1 MKLKMDELELP
12 KTEKVKKL
20 TQIMN
25 LIKDNG
31 NLLGV
36 LFAYRDGGLIAENF
50 KEKINFDNFTS
61 MCASVLESAISL
73 GRTMG
78 DKKATKIIAELGTQT
93 IVITE
98 CDEKTFLVF
107 DLNYQSNFN
116 VILEKMEDYKF
127 ELILILRLSPLV

>member
-1 MKLKMDELELP
+1 MKVNMDELELP

-20 TQIMN
+20 TQV
-25 LIKDNG
+25 LDTIKENG

-36 LFAYRDGGLIAENF
+36 LLAYRDGGLIAENF
-50 KEKINFDNFTS
+50 KKNINFDNFTS

-78 DKKATKIIAELGTQT
+78 DKKTAKVIAELGTQT

-107 DLNYQSNFN
+107 DLIYESNFTAIQN
-116 VILEKMEDYKF
+116 NIQDYIHK
-127 ELILILRLSPLV
+127 LILVINEF

>member
-1 MKLKMDELELP
+1 MSMKLNMDELELP
-12 KTEKVKKL
+12 KTEKVKML

-25 LIKDNG
+25 LIKNNG

-50 KEKINFDNFTS
+50 KEKIDFNNFTS
-61 MCASVLESAISL
+61 MCASVLESAIGL
-73 GRTMG
+73 NRTLG
-78 DKKATKIIAELGTQT
+78 DKKTTKIIAELETQT

-107 DLNYQSNFN
+107 NINKESNFN
-116 VILEKMEDYKF
+116 VLLEKMEDYIRKIIF
-127 ELILILRLSPLV
+127 LY

>member
-1 MKLKMDELELP
+1 MLNMVDLELS

-20 TQIMN
+20 TLIMDN
-25 LIKDNG
+25 IKKNG
-31 NLLGV
+31 QLLGV

-50 KEKINFDNFTS
+50 KEKINFDDFTS
-61 MCASVLESAISL
+61 MCASVLESAIGL

-78 DKKATKIIAELGTQT
+78 DRKAVKIIADLGTQT

-107 DLNYQSNFN
+107 DLNYDSNFN
-116 VILEKMEDYKF
+116 VVLEKLEDYIRKIIF
-127 ELILILRLSPLV
+127 LY

>member
-1 MKLKMDELELP
+1 MKVNMDELELP

-20 TQIMN
+20 TQI
-25 LIKDNG
+25 LDTIKENG

-36 LFAYRDGGLIAENF
+36 LLAYRDGGLIAENF
-50 KEKINFDNFTS
+50 KKNINFDNFTS

-78 DKKATKIIAELGTQT
+78 DKKTAKVIAELGTQT

-107 DLNYQSNFN
+107 DLIYESNFTTIQN
-116 VILEKMEDYKF
+116 NMQDYIHK
-127 ELILILRLSPLV
+127 LILIINEF

>member
-1 MKLKMDELELP
+1 MSMKLNMNELELP

-25 LIKDNG
+25 LIKNKG

-50 KEKINFDNFTS
+50 KEKIDFNNFTS
-61 MCASVLESAISL
+61 MCASVLESAIGLS
-73 GRTMG
+73 RTLG
-78 DKKATKIIAELGTQT
+78 DKKTTKIIAELETQT

-107 DLNYQSNFN
+107 NINKESNFN
-116 VILEKMEDYKF
+116 VLLEKMEDYIRKIIF
-127 ELILILRLSPLV
+127 LY

>member
-1 MKLKMDELELP
+1 MNELELP

-25 LIKDNG
+25 LIKNNG

-50 KEKINFDNFTS
+50 KEKIDFNNFTS
-61 MCASVLESAISL
+61 MCASVLESAIGLS
-73 GRTMG
+73 RTLG
-78 DKKATKIIAELGTQT
+78 DKKTTKIIAELETQT

-107 DLNYQSNFN
+107 NINKESNFN
-116 VILEKMEDYKF
+116 VLLEKMEDYIRKIIF
-127 ELILILRLSPLV
+127 LY

>member
-1 MKLKMDELELP
+1 MKLNMDELELP

-25 LIKDNG
+25 LIKSNG

-50 KEKINFDNFTS
+50 KEKIDFNNFTS
-61 MCASVLESAISL
+61 MCASVLESAIGLSRTL
-73 GRTMG
+73 GDRKT
-78 DKKATKIIAELGTQT
+78 TKIIAELETQT

-107 DLNYQSNFN
+107 NINKESNFN
-116 VILEKMEDYKF
+116 ILLEKMEDYIRKIIF
-127 ELILILRLSPLV
+127 LY

>member
-1 MKLKMDELELP
+1 MSMKLNMDELELP

-20 TQIMN
+20 TQIMS
-25 LIKDNG
+25 LIKSNG

-50 KEKINFDNFTS
+50 KERIDFNNFTS
-61 MCASVLESAISL
+61 MCASVLESAIGLS
-73 GRTMG
+73 RTVG
-78 DKKATKIIAELGTQT
+78 DRKTTKIIAELGTQT

-107 DLNYQSNFN
+107 NINKESNFN
-116 VILEKMEDYKF
+116 VILEKMEDYIRKIIF
-127 ELILILRLSPLV
+127 LY

>member
-1 MKLKMDELELP
+1 MKLNMDGLELP

-20 TQIMN
+20 TQIMD
-25 LIKDNG
+25 LIKSSG

-50 KEKINFDNFTS
+50 KERIDFNNFTS
-61 MCASVLESAISL
+61 MCASVLESAIGLS
-73 GRTMG
+73 RTMG
-78 DKKATKIIAELGTQT
+78 DRKTIKIIAELETQT

-107 DLNYQSNFN
+107 DLNYESNFN
-116 VILEKMEDYKF
+116 VILENMEDYIRKIIF
-127 ELILILRLSPLV
+127 LY

>member
-1 MKLKMDELELP
+1 MDGLELP

-25 LIKDNG
+25 LIKDE
-31 NLLGV
+31 LGI

-50 KEKINFDNFTS
+50 RDEIDFNNFTS

-78 DKKATKIIAELGTQT
+78 DRKAAKVIAELGTQT

-107 DLNYQSNFN
+107 DLDYQSNFN
-116 VILEKMEDYKF
+116 VILEKMEQYIRKIIIIIS
-127 ELILILRLSPLV
+127 L

>member
-1 MKLKMDELELP
+1 MDEIELP

-25 LIKDNG
+25 LIKDTG
-31 NLLGV
+31 KLLGV

-50 KEKINFDNFTS
+50 KEEIDFDNFTS

-78 DKKATKIIAELGTQT
+78 DRKAVKIIAELGTQT

-107 DLNYQSNFN
+107 DLNYESNFN
-116 VILEKMEDYKF
+116 VILEKMEDYIRKIIF
-127 ELILILRLSPLV
+127 LY

>member
-1 MKLKMDELELP
+1 MKLNMDELELP

-20 TQIMN
+20 TQILD

-31 NLLGV
+31 NLLGI

-50 KEKINFDNFTS
+50 KEKTDFDNFTS

-78 DKKATKIIAELGTQT
+78 DRKAAKIIAELGNQT
-93 IVITE
+93 IVIIE

-107 DLNYQSNFN
+107 DLNYESNFN
-116 VILEKMEDYKF
+116 MILEKMEDYIRKIIF
-127 ELILILRLSPLV
+127 LY

>member
-1 MKLKMDELELP
+1 MSMKLNMDELELP

-25 LIKDNG
+25 LIKSNG

-50 KEKINFDNFTS
+50 KERIDFNNFTS
-61 MCASVLESAISL
+61 MCASVLESAIGLS
-73 GRTMG
+73 RTLG
-78 DKKATKIIAELGTQT
+78 DKKTTKIIAELETQT

-107 DLNYQSNFN
+107 NINKESNFN
-116 VILEKMEDYKF
+116 VLLEKMEDYIRKIIF
-127 ELILILRLSPLV
+127 LY